1 MVYADVFRPAVRR
14 NAWVYDLALVLAGS
28 LFIAISAQLAVL
40 LPWSPVPVTGQTL
53 AVLLVGALLG
63 SRRGSLAVLTYIAE
77 GALGM
82 PVFAGGAFGL
92 ARLFGPTGGYL
103 LGFVLAAALVGW
115 LAEQGW
121 DRRVLTTAA
130 AMALGNLAI
139 YVVGV
144 LGLSAFVGGIQ
155 PALAAGVAP
164 FIVGD
169 IFKLTLAAFLL
180 PGGWAALRWLG
191 FQQR

>member
-14 NAWVYDLALVLAGS
+14 NAWVYDLALVLTGS

-77 GALGM
+77 GALGL

-92 ARLFGPTGGYL
+92 ARLWGPTGGYL

-130 AMALGNLAI
+130 AMALGNLVI

-169 IFKLTLAAFLL
+169 IFKLTLAALLL